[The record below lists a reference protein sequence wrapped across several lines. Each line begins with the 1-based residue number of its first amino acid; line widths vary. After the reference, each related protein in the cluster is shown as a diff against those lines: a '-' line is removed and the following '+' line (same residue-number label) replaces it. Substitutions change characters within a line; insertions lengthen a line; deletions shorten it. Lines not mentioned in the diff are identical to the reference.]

1 MIKSIT
7 AQDQQ
12 KHSLALAEE
21 KPKKH
26 HKLIETTYRS
36 NTNSDYTEKIEELEK
51 NFNYSSN
58 SNHYWSEPE
67 HSMLY
72 GTPIYEAASPAQKIA
87 LNHLHWF
94 GMYNVVAASETET
107 ITYNQ
112 VTASVFAA
120 CGYETLSQML
130 TLETSQEKSHI
141 HAFHNIGHKTMKALL
156 GKDAFKASI
165 KGKLSQRTNKS
176 KTRELTTSSL
186 PNLFNFQWKTSL
198 ADYQYYALRFIA
210 KTMLASKNQCSSQ
223 YLSELEKTYTYKFIP
238 ASTTGLIGRG
248 LSPPS
253 MQRFFA
259 FNWGGSPFLASQYYG
274 LRMMANMILKN
285 TEHTRSKYF
294 KKLEKKGDFIPA
306 PTAVSYY
313 HFLDESLHTTT
324 SMLLARDLYKD
335 FPEPTAYEKFTIN
348 LALYMMQR
356 GILSG
361 LSAVV
366 PDRYYADDCS
376 MMHFVYK
383 ILQSPLFE
391 MPPQEAL
398 HWVEKCFCHE
408 HEGLQMAAKY
418 HERLM
423 ADCCRFYN
431 SLKHLWPVNREMTL
445 MASEGT
451 IDKAIQS
458 NRKTFKQFSE
468 LLSRVHS

>member
-1 MIKSIT
+1 MVKIIK
-7 AQDQQ
+7 
-12 KHSLALAEE
+12 ALE
-21 KPKKH
+21 KPKQSLTVTEGKTKKH
-26 HKLIETTYRS
+26 LKLIETTYRS
-36 NTNSDYTEKIEELEK
+36 NTDSDYTEKMEELEK
-51 NFNYSSN
+51 SFNYSSN

-72 GTPIYEAASPAQKIA
+72 GTPLYETASPSQKIA

-107 ITYNQ
+107 IAYNQ
-112 VTASVFAA
+112 ITASVFAA
-120 CGYETLSQML
+120 CGYETLSRML
-130 TLETSQEKSHI
+130 TLETSQERSHI

-165 KGKLSQRTNKS
+165 KSKLSQRNSKS
-176 KTRELTTSSL
+176 KAGKLTASGL
-186 PNLFNFQWKTSL
+186 ANLFNLPWQTSFT
-198 ADYQYYALRFIA
+198 DSQYYVLRFIA
-210 KTMLASKNQCSSQ
+210 KTMLTGHKKYSSQ
-223 YLSELEKTYTYKFIP
+223 YLSELEKTYKFIP

-253 MQRFFA
+253 IQRFFA

-274 LRMMANMILKN
+274 LRMMANMVLKN
-285 TEHTRSKYF
+285 TEHMRSKYF
-294 KKLEKKGDFIPA
+294 KKLEKKGDFIPT
-306 PTAVSYY
+306 PTAVSHY

-324 SMLLARDLYKD
+324 SMLIARDLYKD
-335 FPEPTAYEKFTIN
+335 FPQPTAYEKLTIN

-391 MPPQEAL
+391 MSSQEAL
-398 HWVEKCFCHE
+398 HWIEQCFCHE
-408 HEGLQMAAKY
+408 HEGFQMTAKY
-418 HERLM
+418 HKRLR
-423 ADCCRFYN
+423 ADCCRFYE
-431 SLKHLWPVNREMTL
+431 SFEHLWPVNREMRL

-451 IDKAIQS
+451 IEKALQS
-458 NRKTFKQFSE
+458 NRKTFKQFSQSLAE
-468 LLSRVHS
+468 SS